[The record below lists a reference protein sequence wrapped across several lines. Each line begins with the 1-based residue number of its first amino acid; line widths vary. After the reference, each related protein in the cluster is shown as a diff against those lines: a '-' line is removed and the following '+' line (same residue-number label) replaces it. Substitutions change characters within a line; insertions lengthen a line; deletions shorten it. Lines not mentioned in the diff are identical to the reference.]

1 MRNRKQARHQEIIA
15 ELAAN
20 PVVRISSLATQL
32 GVSAETVRRD
42 VDELTQ
48 RGLVERT
55 YGGAAVRHVG
65 VQPAVLEREQMTV
78 AERARIGRHAATLV
92 TNGDVVMIDS
102 GSTTSQLARA
112 LAARPIALTVLT
124 NSIDIAAISAHNPDC
139 RVILAPGDFDGR
151 ERGLYG
157 AETTAFLRRFH
168 ADLAF
173 IGASGLT
180 ADGPTEVET
189 RAVWVK
195 REMLE
200 RAALT
205 RLLVDSTKFD
215 SRHLEIVCPLE
226 RLGGIVTDT
235 GPAGALELA
244 IRRARLDVQIAP
256 VDATLIDLQQ
266 ENV

>member
-1 MRNRKQARHQEIIA
+1 MPKRKQVRHHQIIA
-15 ELAAN
+15 ELAAS
-20 PVVRISSLATQL
+20 PVVRISSLAVRL

-42 VDELTQ
+42 VDELTR

-55 YGGAAVRHVG
+55 YGGAAVRPVG
-65 VQPAVLEREQMTV
+65 VQPAIADRDRMVV
-78 AERARIGRHAATLV
+78 AERARIGRHAAALV
-92 TNGDVVMIDS
+92 GDGAVVMIDS
-102 GSTTSQLARA
+102 GSTTAQLAHA

-124 NSIDIAAISAHNPDC
+124 NNIDIAAICAHNPRC
-139 RVILAPGDFDGR
+139 RVILAPGDFEGR

-180 ADGPTEVET
+180 VDGPTEVET

-205 RLLVDSTKFD
+205 RLLVDATKFD

-226 RLGGIVTDT
+226 RLAGIVTDRM
-235 GPAGALELA
+235 PAGALARA
-244 IRRARLDVQIAP
+244 IEHARLDVAIAP
-256 VDATLIDLQQ
+256 IEAQLIDLPQKI
-266 ENV
+266 V

>member
-1 MRNRKQARHQEIIA
+1 MPKRKQARQHAIIA

-20 PVVRISSLATQL
+20 PVVRISSLAAQL

-42 VDELTQ
+42 VDELT
-48 RGLVERT
+48 RAGVAERPS
-55 YGGAAVRHVG
+55 GGAAVRPVG
-65 VQPAVLEREQMTV
+65 VQPAVEERDRLVV

-92 TNGDVVMIDS
+92 GDGAVVMIDS
-102 GSTTSQLARA
+102 GSTTTQLARA

-124 NSIDIAAISAHNPDC
+124 NNIDIAASCAHNPRC
-139 RVILAPGDFDGR
+139 RVILAPGDFDAG

-157 AETTAFLRRFH
+157 AETIAFLRRFH

-180 ADGPTEVET
+180 IDGPTEVES

-205 RLLVDSTKFD
+205 RLVVDATKFD
-215 SRHLEIVCPLE
+215 GRHLEIVCPLE
-226 RLGGIVTDT
+226 RLGGLVTDRA
-235 GPAGALELA
+235 PSGALAQA
-244 IRRARLDVQIAP
+244 IRRARLDLQVAAP
-256 VDATLIDLQQ
+256 DNLIDLPQ
-266 ENV
+266 

>member
-1 MRNRKQARHQEIIA
+1 MAKRKQARHHQIIA

-42 VDELTQ
+42 IDELTR
-48 RGLVERT
+48 RGVVERT
-55 YGGAAVRHVG
+55 YGGAAVRPVG
-65 VQPAVLEREQMTV
+65 VQPAVLDRDRLSV

-92 TNGDVVMIDS
+92 REGDVVMIDS
-102 GSTTSQLARA
+102 GSTTTQLAHA
-112 LAARPIALTVLT
+112 LAARPVAFTVLT
-124 NSIDIAAISAHNPDC
+124 NNIDIAATCAHNPNC
-139 RVILAPGDFDGR
+139 RVILAPGDFDAR

-157 AETTAFLRRFH
+157 AETTGFLRRFH

-205 RLLVDSTKFD
+205 RLLVDSTKFG

-226 RLGGIVTDT
+226 RLGGIVTDRAPT
-235 GPAGALELA
+235 GALDLA
-244 IRRARLDVQIAP
+244 VQRARVELQVATS
-256 VDATLIDLQQ
+256 DARLIDLPQ